1 MSSYMGKFLV
11 ADLSSGASEVYNLN
25 PSIRDALVG
34 GKGVGA
40 RLLYD
45 LVPPDADALGPANA
59 LIFMTG
65 PLTGTGAPA
74 MRGCVITRSPLTGTF
89 LDSYFGG
96 HFAPEIKYAGYDG
109 IVIIGS
115 SEKPVY
121 LWVDDG
127 RVEFRDASHL
137 EGADTFAAN
146 WSIKDELGDESVKV
160 ACIGPAGEN
169 LARMALI
176 SCEYNRQAGRGG
188 AGAVMGS
195 KNLKAVALRGTHPVM
210 VSDLAAFQKA
220 ANKACAELGEET
232 MGDFTYG
239 GTAVSVPFSDEFGL
253 LPSHNYQRGSFEKA
267 SSLDDQAQK
276 KAFWLRDLACAGC
289 PIRCSKMGRIRSGRY
304 KGLVSDA
311 VEYELAALLG
321 ANLEIGDVK
330 ALVHLAERCDA
341 LGLDGISAGGVIGF
355 ALEAYEKGIITS
367 ADTGGIEL
375 GFGSVESAEYLLE
388 AIAFRQGGIGEL
400 LAGGVKRASE
410 GLGRGSESFA
420 VHIKGLECPA
430 WGPRGVPGM
439 ALALA
444 TADRGG
450 CHQRAF
456 PVIYEAGG
464 EWKGDP
470 VEQTAVE
477 GKAEMVYE
485 PQNYLAALDTFIKC
499 DFAQYGIG
507 EDTYRELL
515 RAATGKELSKDGLYE
530 LGERVWNLVRVF
542 NVRQGFTRKDDIL
555 PARFM
560 TEPLPDGP
568 AKGHV
573 ISAPILDRLIDEYY
587 ELRGWDENGLPKRET
602 LERLGVVELLQEPVL
617 TKFSEED

>member
-1 MSSYMGKFLV
+1 MTSYMGKILV
-11 ADLSSGASEVYNLN
+11 VDLSTTESAEYTVEPHVL
-25 PSIRDALVG
+25 DMLVG
-34 GKGVGA
+34 GKGLGA

-45 LVPPDADALGPANA
+45 LVAPDADPLGPGNA
-59 LIFMTG
+59 IMFMTG
-65 PLTGTGAPA
+65 PLTGTQAPA

-96 HFAPEIKYAGYDG
+96 HFSPEIKYAGYDAL
-109 IVIIGS
+109 VILGKS
-115 SEKPVY
+115 PSPVY
-121 LWVDDG
+121 LWIDDDKI
-127 RVEFRDASHL
+127 ELRDASHL
-137 EGADTFAAN
+137 QGADTFVTN
-146 WSIKDELGDESVKV
+146 RTIKAELGDPTVKV

-169 LARMALI
+169 LVRMALV

-195 KNLKAVALRGTHPVM
+195 KNLKAVALRGTHLVT
-210 VSDLAAFQKA
+210 VSDREGFQKA
-220 ANKACAELGEET
+220 VDKAYGELGEET
-232 MGDFTYG
+232 MGDFIYG
-239 GTAVSVPFSDEFGL
+239 GTAVSVPFADEFGL
-253 LPSHNYQRGSFEKA
+253 LPTRNYQRGSFEKA
-267 SSLDDQAQK
+267 SGLDDQAQK
-276 KAFWLRDLACAGC
+276 KSLWLRDLACAGC
-289 PIRCSKMGRIRSGRY
+289 PIRCSKMGKIRSGRY

-330 ALVHLAERCDA
+330 ALTHLAERCDA
-341 LGLDGISAGGVIGF
+341 LGIDGISAGGAIGF
-355 ALEAYEKGIITS
+355 ALEAFEKGAITT
-367 ADTGGIEL
+367 ADTGGVEL
-375 GFGSVESAEYLLE
+375 SFGSVESADYLLE
-388 AIAFRQGGIGEL
+388 AIAFRKGGLGDL
-400 LAGGVKRASE
+400 LANGVMRAAQ
-410 GLGRGSESFA
+410 GLGKGSESFA
-420 VHIKGLECPA
+420 IHIKGLECPA

-464 EWKGDP
+464 EWKGKP
-470 VEQTAVE
+470 VDQTAIE
-477 GKAEMVYE
+477 GKAEMVYG

-515 RAATGKELSKDGLYE
+515 RTATGKELSTEELYR

-555 PARFM
+555 PERFM
-560 TEPLPDGP
+560 KEPLQDGP

-573 ISAPILDRLIDEYY
+573 ISASDLDRLLDDYY
-587 ELRGWDENGLPKRET
+587 GLRGWDEDGIPQRET
-602 LERLGVVELLQEPVL
+602 LEGLGVVELLTSPVL
-617 TKFSEED
+617 AKLDE

>member
-1 MSSYMGKFLV
+1 MTSYMGKILV
-11 ADLSSGASEVYNLN
+11 ADLSTAECAEYAVKPHVL
-25 PSIRDALVG
+25 DLLVG

-45 LVPPDADALGPANA
+45 LVSPDADPLGPGNA
-59 LIFMTG
+59 IMFMTG
-65 PLTGTGAPA
+65 PLTGTQAPA

-96 HFAPEIKYAGYDG
+96 HFSPEIKYAGYDALVVLG
-109 IVIIGS
+109 KS
-115 SEKPVY
+115 PTPVY
-121 LWVDDG
+121 LWIDDG
-127 RVEFRDASHL
+127 KVELRDASHL
-137 EGADTFAAN
+137 QGADTFITNRA
-146 WSIKDELGDESVKV
+146 IKAELGDPSVKV

-169 LARMALI
+169 LVRMALV

-195 KNLKAVALRGTHPVM
+195 KNLKAVALRGTHLVK
-210 VSDLAAFQKA
+210 VSDKEGFQKA
-220 ANKACAELGEET
+220 VDKAYGELSEET

-253 LPSHNYQRGSFEKA
+253 LPTHNYQRGSFEKA

-276 KAFWLRDLACAGC
+276 KSLWLRDIACAGC
-289 PIRCSKMGRIRSGRY
+289 PIRCSKMGKIRSGRY

-330 ALVHLAERCDA
+330 ALTHLAERCDA
-341 LGLDGISAGGVIGF
+341 LGLDGISAGGAIGF
-355 ALEAYEKGIITS
+355 ALEAFEKGVITK
-367 ADTGGIEL
+367 ADTGGVGL
-375 GFGSVESAEYLLE
+375 SFGSVESADHLLE
-388 AIAFRQGGIGEL
+388 AIAFRKGEL
-400 LAGGVKRASE
+400 GDLLANGVMRASQ
-410 GLGRGSESFA
+410 GLGKGSESFA
-420 VHIKGLECPA
+420 IHIKGLECPA

-464 EWKGDP
+464 EWKGKP
-470 VEQTAVE
+470 VDQTAIE
-477 GKAEMVYE
+477 GKAEMVYG

-515 RAATGKELSKDGLYE
+515 RTATGKELTTEGLYR

-542 NVRQGFTRKDDIL
+542 NVRQGFTRKDDLL
-555 PARFM
+555 PERFM
-560 TEPLPDGP
+560 KEPLQDGP

-573 ISAPILDRLIDEYY
+573 ISASDLDRLLDDYY
-587 ELRGWDENGLPKRET
+587 GLRGWDEDGIPERET
-602 LERLGVVELLQEPVL
+602 LEGLGVVELLTGPVIEKL
-617 TKFSEED
+617 DE